1 MRKILLAGCV
11 ALGVS
16 LLLSGPAS
24 AMTTYTVKRGDS
36 LWGIAAR
43 HRPSHKVSVPN
54 MIKAIQKLNS
64 DSLPEGSINI
74 HPGENLQVPST
85 LAEVQQALGGKA
97 ASSQTESVK
106 SAATKAAQNGGKNH
120 TPPFR
125 EHPHSTPAQANQDV
139 VNQLRALATQ
149 AQKAVMQ
156 AKQENAELTSQ
167 LQQSQKQAAELKGQV
182 NNLQGKGH
190 FPWAWLWFILFV
202 IAVGVFWYQQ
212 KKRDAGTGRGAA
224 ASRLGLGTGNP
235 SPKKARRMNMHDYTN
250 LSEELQSY
258 PVQAGDVVKPREP
271 EHEEVMD
278 SMMQIDVEI
287 AQGNYSAAER
297 LIKGVLGK
305 DKSNV
310 PYRMKLLEL
319 YAMMDNK
326 REFNKVS
333 EYMLKHLVSEQSEE
347 WKKVRKM
354 YLQTW
359 VYD

>member
-11 ALGVS
+11 ALGMS

-24 AMTTYTVKRGDS
+24 AMTIYTVKRGDS
-36 LWGIAAR
+36 LWGIAAS
-43 HRPSHKVSVPN
+43 HRPSHKVSVPK
-54 MIKAIQKLNS
+54 MIKAIQKLN
-64 DSLPEGSINI
+64 DDTLPQGSTNI
-74 HPGENLQVPST
+74 HAGENLQVPTT

-97 ASSQTESVK
+97 APAQTGQ
-106 SAATKAAQNGGKNH
+106 AATTHTPNKTH

-139 VNQLRALATQ
+139 VNQLRAVATQ

-156 AKQENAELTSQ
+156 AKQENAGLTSQ
-167 LQQSQKQAAELKGQV
+167 LQQSQKQVAELKGQL

-190 FPWAWLWFILFV
+190 FPWAWLWFILF
-202 IAVGVFWYQQ
+202 IISVGVFWYQQ

-235 SPKKARRMNMHDYTN
+235 SPQKARRMNMHDYAN

-258 PVQAGDVVKPREP
+258 PVQEGEVVKPSEP
-271 EHEEVMD
+271 EHEEVME

-287 AQGNYSAAER
+287 SQGNYSAAER
-297 LIKGVLGK
+297 RIKSVLSK
-305 DKSNV
+305 EKTNV

-319 YAMMDNK
+319 YTMMDNK

-347 WKKVRKM
+347 WKKVRKL